1 MHLPTLIPL
10 LITMT
15 RLPVIFALFAAKTAA
30 HATKH
35 TTSQTTSM
43 LRWLIH
49 LGGPSL
55 ILLGLIDNSF
65 IPLPGSTDVVDD
77 FTGSTP
83 SRTVDLLCHDGDGGS
98 VLGGY
103 LTYRMAR
110 KGGKETLEKRF
121 SQKKVR
127 KVYAIFERWG
137 FASVAIPALLPPP
150 FPIVPMLLAAGA
162 LQCPTRKF
170 LTAKFFLIVL
180 TVVGAASLHHSRIS
194 GYQYGRNI
202 VTFFDQYYWPVLI
215 ALFAL
220 FEYWADCTDS
230 TNTNAGTSGQPVG
243 HRAKPASAAPALRE
257 KNRD

>member
-1 MHLPTLIPL
+1 MHLLAQVLP

-15 RLPVIFALFAAKTAA
+15 RLLAIFALFAAKTAA
-30 HATKH
+30 HAKSPTTTK
-35 TTSQTTSM
+35 SM

-65 IPLPGSTDVVDD
+65 IPLPGSTDVV
-77 FTGSTP
+77 TI
-83 SRTVDLLCHDGDGGS
+83 LLAAHHREPWIYYAFMATAGS

-121 SQKKVR
+121 SQKKVK

-137 FASVAIPALLPPP
+137 FTAVAIPAILPPP

-162 LQCPTRKF
+162 MQYPTRKF
-170 LTAKFFLIVL
+170 LTALA
-180 TVVGAASLHHSRIS
+180 VGRGIRYSILAYL
-194 GYQYGRNI
+194 GYHYGRNI
-202 VTFFDQYYWPVLI
+202 VKFFAQYYWPVLI
-215 ALFAL
+215 TLISFSVLAAIYGL
-220 FEYWADCTDS
+220 FEYKRRHKAES
-230 TNTNAGTSGQPVG
+230 PKSA
-243 HRAKPASAAPALRE
+243 RAKSRLR
-257 KNRD
+257 RTA